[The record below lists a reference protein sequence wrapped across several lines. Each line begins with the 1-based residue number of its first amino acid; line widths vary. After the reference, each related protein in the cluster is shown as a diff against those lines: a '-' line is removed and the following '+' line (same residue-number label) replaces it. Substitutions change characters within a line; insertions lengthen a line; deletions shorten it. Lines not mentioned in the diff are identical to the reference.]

1 MAEAR
6 PDPRAEVAQ
15 AAERVL
21 ESLSRGRRTAWELK
35 LELKVSHTVLHMAL
49 GALLERGKVSLRA
62 DKLTYVVEPLGVS
75 PQPPVL
81 TA

>member
-1 MAEAR
+1 MADAR

-15 AAERVL
+15 AAARVL

-49 GALLERGKVSLRA
+49 GALLERGKVSLSA
-62 DKLTYVVEPLGVS
+62 DKLTYVVEPLAVS